1 MTDDIVS
8 EFRRNLEK
16 LLNRYSKEAGSNT
29 PDFILAGFLIGCL
42 DTYDNA
48 VKQREDWYGR
58 PALKEPIHNDP
69 IAYFYGKPPT
79 KENNCPECGGLSIR
93 SCHCLALDS
102 ECALGHKWH
111 ICKKHLVT
119 VRGHSDHASQD
130 DCSCGKAAEGTR

>member
-1 MTDDIVS
+1 MTDNIVS
-8 EFRRNLEK
+8 EFRRVLEK
-16 LLNRYSKEAGSNT
+16 LLNKYSQENGSNT
-29 PDFILAGFLIGCL
+29 PDFILAGYLISCL
-42 DTYDNA
+42 EVFNNT
-48 VKQREDWYGR
+48 VKQREDWYRR

-69 IAYFYGKPPT
+69 IAAFYGHPPISG
-79 KENNCPECGGLSIR
+79 NPCPECVGASIR